1 MRKCFNTIK
10 GPKAVGPYSTCV
22 ITDNAV
28 YLSGMLPIIP
38 ETGELA
44 AGGADKQAEQALE
57 NIKTVLSEIGLTF
70 QNCVKT
76 TVLLKDMND
85 FAAVNA
91 VYEKYFA
98 PDFPARTCF
107 QVAKLP
113 KDADLEIELI
123 CTPNI

>member
-1 MRKCFNTIK
+1 MKKCVNTLK

-22 ITDNAV
+22 ITDSAV

-44 AGGADKQAEQALE
+44 SGGIAVQAEQALE
-57 NIKTVLSEIGLTF
+57 NVKTVLSEIGLTF
-70 QNCVKT
+70 HNCVKT

-91 VYEKYFA
+91 VYERYFA

-113 KDADLEIELI
+113 KDAALEIELI
-123 CTPNI
+123 CAPEA